1 MKKWFRWAVI
11 ALIGLLVLRQ
21 VALWLMGPWAY
32 IIGECTYYP
41 PPCPH
46 ITQPVPWWAKPFLNG

>member
-1 MKKWFRWAVI
+1 MI

-21 VALWLMGPWAY
+21 VALWVMGPWAY

-41 PPCPH
+41 PPLSSYHPAD
-46 ITQPVPWWAKPFLNG
+46 PVVG